1 MDELYQQFLQPASEF
16 APMPF
21 WFWNDRLD
29 KDVLRQQIEDFQQK
43 GVDGFVLHPRKG
55 IPEQTKYLS
64 EEFMEYVQFAVKEA
78 ANRNMHVILYDEAM
92 YPSGAANGKVVE
104 QEPTFAS
111 RGLKAEVINDWDR
124 PAEVPL
130 ESGDRIVAVYIAL
143 KKESGGYDARHTTCL
158 YPLNAQVVKVDQEK
172 AAVPAEVIHSFFQAN
187 NRKKDDYAC
196 LFLIEGYTEGT
207 IRGVHPDQDDGERN
221 APPSADLLN
230 PAAVQSF
237 IDLTHER
244 YKEKVGN
251 YFGNTIFAMFTDEPD
266 ITGRNAKRGYLA
278 WTKRFEIYLYQEG
291 LHVEDL
297 PGLFFDI
304 GAETSRIRQTYHKA
318 IDKRMLE
325 SYYIPIA
332 KWCKENNLYLTG
344 HPAKSDDIGLLKPFT
359 IPGQDV
365 VWRWVAPEDGKGI
378 TGEHSTAGKC
388 GSDAARHY
396 GRRRNLNEYLGVC
409 GLDNSWNLSASD
421 MKWYTDW
428 LAVRG
433 VNLFCPHAFYYSVEG
448 RERSH
453 ERPPDVGLNNVWWPY
468 YSYFSTYIKRISWLM
483 ADSVNQTE
491 IAILALD
498 HYIPW
503 KVAATFYQNQMEF
516 NYVHESLFKDGQV
529 MVKNGRLLI
538 GEQSYLAVVVDELEW
553 SQFDNSVLNQLKLFA
568 DQGGNVYVVS
578 NTQQLPDF
586 KTIDVAIEDHKSLLE
601 QLTMHRYADLTGDH
615 QDLRITKVK
624 KDGRLFYFMT
634 NEGDNNYEGSI
645 QFRADQ
651 PDEQWNPWTGERSLL
666 VKSADNSYYLT
677 LPRRESIIWA
687 AGHGSGT
694 IETQVKPMVVAKEWT
709 PTLQLL
715 NQKDA
720 WNRTELLDWAKCEE
734 LQYFSGA
741 MEYQFNFD
749 YDGEDVEKLVI
760 DLGEVHEIAEVTLND
775 SPAKVKMWSPYSV
788 AFSSDYL
795 LNGKNTLHISITNN
809 SANEMDHQI
818 LPSGL
823 FGPIKIIGKRNE

>member
-1 MDELYQQFLQPASEF
+1 MDALYQQFLQPATEF

-29 KDVLRQQIEDFQQK
+29 KAVLREQIADFQQK
-43 GVDGFVLHPRKG
+43 GVEGFVLHPRKG

-64 EEFMEYVQFAVKEA
+64 DEFMEYVRFAVEEA
-78 ANRNMHVILYDEAM
+78 DQRNMHVILYDEAM

-104 QEPTFAS
+104 QEPRFAS
-111 RGLKAEVINDWDR
+111 RGLKVQEMNDWDQSI
-124 PAEVPL
+124 EIPL
-130 ESGDRIVAVYIAL
+130 ESDDRVVAVYLAL
-143 KKESGGYDARHTTCL
+143 KNESEGYDVDHTTCL
-158 YPLNAQVVKVDQEK
+158 YPLNAQVVMINREK
-172 AAVPAEVIHSFFQAN
+172 AVVPAEVIDSFFQAN
-187 NRKKDDYAC
+187 NRKKEEYAC

-207 IRGVHPDQDDGERN
+207 IRGVHPEQDDGETH
-221 APPSADLLN
+221 APRSADLLN

-237 IDLTHER
+237 INLTHER
-244 YKEKVGN
+244 YKEIVGD

-266 ITGRNAKRGYLA
+266 ITGRNSKPGYLA
-278 WTKRFEIYLYQEG
+278 WTQHFEISLYHEG

-304 GAETSRIRQTYHKA
+304 GEKTSRIRQTYQKA

-332 KWCKENNLYLTG
+332 EWCKENRLHLTG

-365 VWRWVAPEDGKGI
+365 VWRWVAPEDDQGI
-378 TGEHSTAGKC
+378 TGEHTTAGKC

-409 GLDNSWNLSASD
+409 GVDNSWNLSASD

-483 ADSVNQTE
+483 TDSVNQAG

-498 HYIPW
+498 HYLPW
-503 KVAATFYQNQMEF
+503 KVAAAFYQNQIEF
-516 NYVHESLFKDGQV
+516 NYVHESLFKDEKV
-529 MVKNGRLLI
+529 TVENGRLVI
-538 GEQSYLAVVVDELEW
+538 GDQSYQAVLVDDMEW
-553 SQFDNSVLNQLKLFA
+553 SQLDSSVLKQLKLFA
-568 DQGGNVYVVS
+568 DQGGKVYVVS
-578 NTQQLPDF
+578 DTLQQPDF
-586 KTIDVAIEDHKSLLE
+586 ETIYVTSDDNKKLAE
-601 QLTMHRYADLTGDH
+601 QLAMHRYTELTGDH
-615 QDLRITKVK
+615 QNIRITKINK
-624 KDGRLFYFMT
+624 GGRLFYFMT
-634 NEGDNNYEGSI
+634 NEGESNYKGGI
-645 QFRADQ
+645 QFVTDQ
-651 PDEQWNPWTGERSLL
+651 PVEEWNPWTGERSLL
-666 VKSADNSYYLT
+666 MKLDDNDYYLH

-687 AGHGSGT
+687 VGHEDGT
-694 IETQVKPMVVAKEWT
+694 IETRAKRKAVTEEWT
-709 PTLQLL
+709 STLQPQ
-715 NQKDA
+715 NKEGA
-720 WNRTELLDWAKCEE
+720 WNRSELLDWSMCEE
-734 LQYFSGA
+734 LRYFSGT
-741 MEYQFNFD
+741 MEYLFCFE
-749 YDGEDVEKLVI
+749 YDGEDVEEIVI

-775 SPAKVKMWSPYSV
+775 SPSKVKMWSPYDV
-788 AFSSDYL
+788 TFSSDYL
-795 LNGKNTLHISITNN
+795 LDGKNTLHVFVTNN
-809 SANEMDHQI
+809 SANKMDQQL

-823 FGPIKIIGKRNE
+823 VGPIKIIGKRNE